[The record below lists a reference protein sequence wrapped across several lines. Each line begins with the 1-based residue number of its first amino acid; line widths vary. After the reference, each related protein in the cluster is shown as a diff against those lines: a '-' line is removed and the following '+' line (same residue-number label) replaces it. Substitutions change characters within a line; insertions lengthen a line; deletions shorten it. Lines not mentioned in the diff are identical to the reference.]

1 VAERPKEA
9 TAGALKKRLFKA
21 RTCNEWRERALN
33 KNRFPYKKQ
42 SEVKH
47 FIKFVQLTI
56 LLRENSFCTAKIG
69 HFKIMKKVKYYYDP
83 ESLAYRKIKHK
94 KRTKFAYAGLF
105 LLASALFGFLA
116 FILLLNTPF
125 FETPKDRLL
134 TREIDNLK
142 LRYAILNRKMDQADE
157 VMESIAERDN
167 NVYRTY
173 FNSAPIPDEQRKA
186 GFGGV
191 NRYRELEGYDN
202 SELVVNTSKRMDV
215 LSKELVIQSKSL
227 DEILKLAKE
236 KSKLLAAIPAIQPV
250 KNEQM
255 KGIASGFGYRSDPF
269 TKVRKF
275 HEGMDFSAQTGTP
288 IYATGD
294 GVVTKADATASG
306 YGNHIVINHGF
317 GYETLYGHL
326 SKYKARAGQHVK
338 RGDVIGYVG
347 STGRSEA
354 PHLHYEV
361 HKNGEVVNPLNFYY
375 GNISAAEYVAISK
388 LANQENQSLD

>member
-1 VAERPKEA
+1 MA
-9 TAGALKKRLFKA
+9 
-21 RTCNEWRERALN
+21 
-33 KNRFPYKKQ
+33 
-42 SEVKH
+42 
-47 FIKFVQLTI
+47 
-56 LLRENSFCTAKIG
+56 
-69 HFKIMKKVKYYYDP
+69 KVKYYYDS
-83 ESLAYRKIKHK
+83 ENLAYRKIKTK
-94 KRTKFAYAGLF
+94 KRTKFGYAALF
-105 LLASALFGFLA
+105 LLASALFGFLS
-116 FILLLNTPF
+116 FVVLLNTPF

-134 TREIDNLK
+134 TREIDNFK
-142 LRYAILNRKMDQADE
+142 LQYAILNKKMDQVEE
-157 VMESIAERDN
+157 VLANVEDRDN
-167 NVYRTY
+167 LIYRTY
-173 FNSAPIPDEQRKA
+173 FNTAPISEEQRKA

-191 NRYRELEGYDN
+191 NRYQELEGYDN
-202 SELVVNTSKRMDV
+202 SELVVSTSKRMDV
-215 LSKELVIQSKSL
+215 ISKELVIQSKSL

-236 KSKLLAAIPAIQPV
+236 KNKLLAAIPAIQPV

-255 KGIASGFGYRSDPF
+255 RQMASGFGYRTDPF

-275 HEGMDFSAQTGTP
+275 HEGMDFSAKTGTP

-294 GVVTKADATASG
+294 GVVARADNTASG
-306 YGNHIVINHGF
+306 YGNHIVIRHGY

-326 SKYKARAGQHVK
+326 SRYNCRAGQSVK

-361 HKNGEVVNPLNFYY
+361 HKGGEVVNPLNYYY